1 MPSAYVT
8 MYHPWQRNKQRPGQV
23 SSGWPAEIWRGPADA
38 LAAGHALAA
47 GAVAS
52 SAGATQVQRKAER
65 GNKRARAR
73 LEQSQWLG
81 DAGAACDGLAWP
93 GPARPSSRLCRPGGT
108 LPHLGEEHAQEKED
122 HGGAKDHPAHSDVRR
137 ALVEELLVALWA
149 AEARAEAASASA
161 RQRRRRACGSWRAA
175 SLLAGDGG
183 KRGKRRRRKAR
194 DARVCVCKPVACLSL
209 LPSPLPR
216 PGSAPPSV
224 ARS

>member
-93 GPARPSSRLCRPGGT
+93 GPARPGP
-108 LPHLGEEHAQEKED
+108 
-122 HGGAKDHPAHSDVRR
+122 
-137 ALVEELLVALWA
+137 
-149 AEARAEAASASA
+149 ARAFVVPGAHC
-161 RQRRRRACGSWRAA
+161 RTWVRNT
-175 SLLAGDGG
+175 
-183 KRGKRRRRKAR
+183 RRRKR
-194 DARVCVCKPVACLSL
+194 TMVAPKTIQRTVTCGVLLS
-209 LPSPLPR
+209 
-216 PGSAPPSV
+216 
-224 ARS
+224 RSCW